1 MLFFKKKE
9 DSLGLPDLPPS
20 QIQSIKPVT
29 REISASPETLDNP
42 PLMSKVENED
52 DNDDENEDDN
62 ELVEKHALPSF
73 PDAPNVKG
81 FSQAAIKDAVGTGK
95 EDNFLPQPPI
105 PKIPT
110 LLPKAPDVL
119 SAPQKPLALQ
129 EWTPENALPISKPKM
144 PSQKSSSIYVKL
156 EKFHTAKRA
165 LDDIKIKVEEVE
177 SLLGKIREVK
187 MREEQELAG
196 WEKDIFNIKSRLQD
210 VTDNI
215 FERGD

>member
-1 MLFFKKKE
+1 
-9 DSLGLPDLPPS
+9 
-20 QIQSIKPVT
+20 
-29 REISASPETLDNP
+29 
-42 PLMSKVENED
+42 
-52 DNDDENEDDN
+52 
-62 ELVEKHALPSF
+62 
-73 PDAPNVKG
+73 
-81 FSQAAIKDAVGTGK
+81 
-95 EDNFLPQPPI
+95 
-105 PKIPT
+105 
-110 LLPKAPDVL
+110 
-119 SAPQKPLALQ
+119 
-129 EWTPENALPISKPKM
+129 M